1 MAVMRRRDKA
11 TRVDLVHGGMVVV
24 GTARFEL
31 ATYGTQNR
39 RATRLRYAPN
49 ALSLTGVMDEEKGK
63 LTTCPIFMIYLVY
76 SAAAQG
82 HDAML

>member
-1 MAVMRRRDKA
+1 M
-11 TRVDLVHGGMVVV
+11 
-24 GTARFEL
+24 
-31 ATYGTQNR
+31 
-39 RATRLRYAPN
+39 
-49 ALSLTGVMDEEKGK
+49 MDEEKGK